1 VNLEL
6 LTSTSN
12 EMDIQTIETSG
23 FAGGTTYQLSIWVI
37 MTFILQ

>member
-12 EMDIQTIETSG
+12 EMDIQTIEISG
-23 FAGGTTYQLSIWVI
+23 LAGGATDR
-37 MTFILQ
+37 FG